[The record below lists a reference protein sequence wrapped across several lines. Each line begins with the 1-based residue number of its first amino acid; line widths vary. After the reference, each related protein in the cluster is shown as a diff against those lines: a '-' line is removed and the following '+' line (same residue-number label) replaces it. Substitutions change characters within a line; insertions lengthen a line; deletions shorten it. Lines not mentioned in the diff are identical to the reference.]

1 MFAKLVMEG
10 QINSAL
16 RFLNESSCGGVLP
29 LNDDVMTQLKEKHP
43 NPQAAKL
50 GTLLFGPTDDEVP
63 ESVFTE
69 INGDMIR
76 QAALRTK
83 GSGGPSG
90 IDANGFRRILACKSF
105 KQSSLKLCEAVATM
119 TRTLCT
125 QYVDPFTIEPLVA
138 SRLIPLDK
146 GEGAVRPI
154 GVGEVLRRIVGKCVM
169 NVAKKDVIEASG
181 SLQLCAGQKSG
192 SEAAVHA
199 MHTLFEAGST
209 DAVLLIDASNAFNS
223 LNRAAALHNIRVLCP
238 MIAVYAINTYRQ
250 TARLF
255 IVGGKELVSAEG
267 TTQGDPLAM
276 ALYALSIQPLITCLQ
291 SKSSSKQCWFADDA
305 SGIGSVGE
313 LKKWCDA
320 LNLFGPELGYFPNAK
335 KCWIIA
341 KPEKEALVR
350 EVFKD
355 TAINVTTEG
364 HKHQLGAV
372 VGSTAFLNEYI
383 TNKVTSWTEEI
394 AKLAEF
400 ALSQPQACYAVFTFG
415 LKHRWTYFLR
425 TLPDIQDLLE
435 PLENAISNVLIPA
448 ITEHSC
454 SSSER
459 DILALP
465 VRHGGLGITNP
476 CREENR
482 EYQSSVKVTMPLV
495 EKIVSQT
502 HELPDD
508 FNVRSAQQAARSERE
523 KVLKDSVD
531 HIKNTVPRKVS
542 RSLDLA
548 GEKGPSIWLS
558 VVPMKEI
565 GFNLNK
571 REFRDAIKLPY
582 DWPIDDIPRT
592 CVCSEAFSVD
602 HAMICKRGGFVI

>member
-1 MFAKLVMEG
+1 MEG

-63 ESVFTE
+63 ESLFTE

-199 MHTLFEAGST
+199 MHTLFEADST

-238 MIAVYAINTYRQ
+238 MIAVYAINTQTDSTIIYR
-250 TARLF
+250 
-255 IVGGKELVSAEG
+255 
-267 TTQGDPLAM
+267 
-276 ALYALSIQPLITCLQ
+276 
-291 SKSSSKQCWFADDA
+291 W
-305 SGIGSVGE
+305 
-313 LKKWCDA
+313 W
-320 LNLFGPELGYFPNAK
+320 
-335 KCWIIA
+335 
-341 KPEKEALVR
+341 
-350 EVFKD
+350 
-355 TAINVTTEG
+355 
-364 HKHQLGAV
+364 
-372 VGSTAFLNEYI
+372 
-383 TNKVTSWTEEI
+383 
-394 AKLAEF
+394 
-400 ALSQPQACYAVFTFG
+400 
-415 LKHRWTYFLR
+415 
-425 TLPDIQDLLE
+425 
-435 PLENAISNVLIPA
+435 
-448 ITEHSC
+448 
-454 SSSER
+454 
-459 DILALP
+459 
-465 VRHGGLGITNP
+465 
-476 CREENR
+476 
-482 EYQSSVKVTMPLV
+482 
-495 EKIVSQT
+495 
-502 HELPDD
+502 
-508 FNVRSAQQAARSERE
+508 
-523 KVLKDSVD
+523 
-531 HIKNTVPRKVS
+531 
-542 RSLDLA
+542 
-548 GEKGPSIWLS
+548 
-558 VVPMKEI
+558 
-565 GFNLNK
+565 
-571 REFRDAIKLPY
+571 
-582 DWPIDDIPRT
+582 
-592 CVCSEAFSVD
+592 
-602 HAMICKRGGFVI
+602 